1 MIGTTDGEYDWL
13 FSDWDNYP
21 QAIKDTK
28 EILAPLTVE
37 KGDSANLQTTWSP
50 ISNQAVID
58 EYFVQDADKV
68 LRSADLYN
76 DTKYRQTAIFVTE
89 ALSKKD
95 IRN

>member
-50 ISNQAVID
+50 ISN
-58 EYFVQDADKV
+58 
-68 LRSADLYN
+68 
-76 DTKYRQTAIFVTE
+76 
-89 ALSKKD
+89 
-95 IRN
+95 